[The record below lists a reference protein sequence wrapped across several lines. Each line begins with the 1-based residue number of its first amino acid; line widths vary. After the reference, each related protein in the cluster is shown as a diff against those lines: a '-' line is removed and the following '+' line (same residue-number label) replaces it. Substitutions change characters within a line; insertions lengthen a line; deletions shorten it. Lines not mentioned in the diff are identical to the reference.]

1 MLLYH
6 SHHREW
12 LMRHFY
18 FVFVFILM
26 AGCAFDAKYPDTPFR
41 YNDENLT
48 CSDIEFEATEIQKRA
63 ERMIAEDAAIPED
76 EKKKST
82 GVMFVPL
89 WFVLDLTDPL
99 NVHLRAMEAR
109 TKVLKRL
116 ADKKECDLTF
126 QPPPKP

>member
-1 MLLYH
+1 
-6 SHHREW
+6 
-12 LMRHFY
+12 
-18 FVFVFILM
+18 M